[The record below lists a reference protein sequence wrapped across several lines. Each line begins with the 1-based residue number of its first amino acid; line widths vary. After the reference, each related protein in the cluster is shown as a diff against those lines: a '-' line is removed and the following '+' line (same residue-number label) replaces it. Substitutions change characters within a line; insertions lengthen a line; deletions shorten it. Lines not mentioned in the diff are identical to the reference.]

1 MSLGSLQLN
10 YSDDVSDFM
19 RICAERVFAL
29 GNVEPSLSYATR
41 QGAVNV
47 HVCSDSKH
55 LAAFFRT
62 ILKRD
67 PKRFYRLSRAFDRAH
82 PGSASSAPGWTLTRF
97 SGHVYFSLRLASEI
111 YVYKVPAHL
120 RTKLIDMAFAYD
132 CYLDCSVVAENA
144 NTEQHKMPLQLAV
157 ELMS

>member
-1 MSLGSLQLN
+1 M
-10 YSDDVSDFM
+10 YMFVPTVSIWRRFS
-19 RICAERVFAL
+19 ELF
-29 GNVEPSLSYATR
+29 LSEIR
-41 QGAVNV
+41 
-47 HVCSDSKH
+47 
-55 LAAFFRT
+55 
-62 ILKRD
+62 
-67 PKRFYRLSRAFDRAH
+67 KRFYRLSRAFDRAH

-111 YVYKVPAHL
+111 YVYRVPAHL

-132 CYLDCSVVAENA
+132 CYLDCSVVAESA